1 MNIPPSKCSI
11 QHEIETFFEI
21 NGMYQKSRK
30 KHQELSDTLGNYVK
44 ETLKSV
50 GLPISQNLTG
60 IQVCGLS
67 YGPEREPEMWLY
79 HSGYPCVNYIG
90 NGKFV
95 VTDSNNSGAIYS
107 NEIVDMELPFD
118 GEKILN
124 LCEQLT
130 EQLGIAVKFVETK
143 VIDVVDE
150 VREYRQ
156 LHLAHKTGTII
167 DSGEI
172 QYKGW
177 DCTDDWAVVDDVD
190 GRHFYCGTS
199 AHGGGYTYHILPG
212 EDYSEIKAF
221 LRSADVFASED
232 VFSYFPE

>member
-1 MNIPPSKCSI
+1 MNLPPSKFFI
-11 QHEIETFFEI
+11 QQEIETFFEI
-21 NGMYQKSRK
+21 NEMYQKSRK
-30 KHQELSDTLGNYVK
+30 KHQELSDTLENYVK
-44 ETLKSV
+44 ETLKSA
-50 GLPISQNLTG
+50 GLPISRNLTG

-79 HSGYPCVNYIG
+79 HSGYPCVKYIG

-95 VTDSNNSGAIYS
+95 VTESNSGEIYS
-107 NEIVDMELPFD
+107 NEIVDGELPFD

-130 EQLGIAVKFVETK
+130 EQLGISVKFVETK
-143 VIDVVDE
+143 VIDAIDE
-150 VREYRQ
+150 AREYRQ
-156 LHLAHKTGTII
+156 LHLVHKTGTII
-167 DSGEI
+167 DSGVIE
-172 QYKGW
+172 YKGW

-199 AHGGGYTYHILPG
+199 AHGGGYTYHIRPG
-212 EDYSEIKAF
+212 ENYSEIKAF
-221 LRSADVFASED
+221 LRSDDVFVSEY

>member
-1 MNIPPSKCSI
+1 MNLPPSKFSI
-11 QHEIETFFEI
+11 QQEIKTFFEI
-21 NGMYQKSRK
+21 NGMYQKSIK
-30 KHQELSDTLGNYVK
+30 KRQELSDTLEKYVK
-44 ETLKSV
+44 ETLKSAGFPV
-50 GLPISQNLTG
+50 SHSLSG
-60 IQVCGLS
+60 IQVCNLCF
-67 YGPEREPEMWLY
+67 GPEREPQMWLY
-79 HSGYPCVNYIG
+79 HDSYPYANYIG

-95 VTDSNNSGAIYS
+95 VTENKNHREIYS

-130 EQLGIAVKFVETK
+130 EQLGISVRFCETK

-150 VREYRQ
+150 AREYRQ
-156 LHLAHKTGTII
+156 LSLVHKTGTII

-172 QYKGW
+172 EYKGW

-199 AHGGGYTYHILPG
+199 AHGGGYTYHIRPG
-212 EDYSEIKAF
+212 EDYSVIKAF
-221 LRSADVFASED
+221 LQSDDVFVSEE

>member
-1 MNIPPSKCSI
+1 MNPPPSKCSI

-21 NGMYQKSRK
+21 NEMHQKAKK
-30 KHQELSDTLGNYVK
+30 KHQELSDTLKNYVE
-44 ETLKSV
+44 ETLKSA
-50 GLPISQNLTG
+50 GFPLQQNLLG
-60 IQVCGLS
+60 IEVCGLS
-67 YGPEREPEMWLY
+67 YSLKREPEMWLY
-79 HSGYPCVNYIG
+79 HTGYPCVKYIG
-90 NGKFV
+90 SGKFV
-95 VTDSNNSGAIYS
+95 VTESNNSGEIYS
-107 NEIVDMELPFD
+107 NEIVDKELPFD

-130 EQLGIAVKFVETK
+130 EQLGISVKFFETK

-167 DSGEI
+167 DSGVIE
-172 QYKGW
+172 YKGW

-199 AHGGGYTYHILPG
+199 AHGGGYTYHIRPG

-221 LRSADVFASED
+221 LRSADVFVSED
-232 VFSYFPE
+232 VFSYFLE